1 MINQDKNSFQNLGTS
16 AKGAFQVLSIGGV
29 AFVQPLPSILS
40 GAQVAALNSAARL
53 AGIGRRAVAEA
64 IVAHVQREL
73 GVSGEMH
80 VAGVELAATAVAR
93 AQREAR
99 RRQAGQAR
107 RKVVQANR
115 DVAAPELSK
124 PVRKALA
131 SVEEAT
137 VRLRAAR
144 VEAKRLSAAIAQLR
158 KQGEEIPAQMLDDA
172 NRARTATWEALGLV
186 RERSAEA
193 DRLRREQLEAAWSE
207 RAVVETATMA
217 EQRGEQLGKVA
228 AADLEGRVD
237 GGEVYKPI
245 RISSRD
251 GLATL
256 FETGK
261 LSTSQYSALRSYRI
275 AFEMAAADLRV
286 ANLNPL
292 GVSPSRR
299 FASGLAARSAAE
311 LQRAYVLARLRQIE
325 LAVAGKGPRE
335 LRVLRAVAGEGR
347 TIRSL
352 GGSGNARE
360 ADTKALIRAAEAAL
374 DVLSKPVHAG
384 LKRSAAT

>member
-80 VAGVELAATAVAR
+80 VAGVELAAAAVAR
-93 AQREAR
+93 VQREAR

-144 VEAKRLSAAIAQLR
+144 VEAKRLSAAIDQLR
-158 KQGEEIPAQMLDDA
+158 EQGEEIPAQMLDDA

-228 AADLEGRVD
+228 AADLEGRVE
-237 GGEVYKPI
+237 GGEVYKPT
-245 RISSRD
+245 RILSRD
-251 GLATL
+251 GLAAL
-256 FETGK
+256 FETGR
-261 LSTSQYSALRSYRI
+261 LSTSQYAALRTYRV
-275 AFEMAAADLRV
+275 AFEMAAAGLRV
-286 ANLNPL
+286 ANLNPS
-292 GVSPSRR
+292 GVSASRQ
-299 FASGLAARSAAE
+299 ASGLPARSAAE
-311 LQRAYVLARLRQIE
+311 LQKAYVLARLRQIE
-325 LAVAGKGPRE
+325 LAVAGLGARE
-335 LRVLRAVAGEGR
+335 LRVLRKIAGEGQ

-352 GGSGNARE
+352 GGGGKSRE
-360 ADTKALIRAAEAAL
+360 ANTKALVRAAEAAR